1 MPPGVEVARWEMPS
15 FNKSKVSQN
24 WTLMHRFI
32 ECGLFVGENLVE
44 TVLGRKIYCVRFSA
58 LADLQKVFQF
68 EIAVPCFSRT
78 VIPQQ
83 ANMLGACWIEA
94 DFGCLSAKF
103 V

>member
-1 MPPGVEVARWEMPS
+1 
-15 FNKSKVSQN
+15 
-24 WTLMHRFI
+24 MHRFI

-68 EIAVPCFSRT
+68 EIAVACFSRT

-94 DFGCLSAKF
+94 DFLDGGIKRMQRAQKPC
-103 V
+103 